1 METPIPNPPSDAP
14 APLAAALL
22 PVLLHR
28 VNNTTQLVTSLNA
41 VLAQGGASRQA
52 SCGAGLAEAARES
65 DELGWALGV
74 IACGLGADL
83 LLARHERAGLRP
95 LLALVRGAL
104 RREGRDALLPERLPD
119 LEPLGGEGWHTAWAV
134 SELVWLAGSSL
145 PRGMA
150 LRFELE
156 SEAGVHVL
164 RADHGAAA
172 PLVEAGQKIERE
184 LAGARFACQGEAWS
198 LTLPGPWM
206 RPAP

>member
-1 METPIPNPPSDAP
+1 VETPIPERPSDAP

-41 VLAQGGASRQA
+41 VLAQGGGSRQA

-104 RREGRDALLPERLPD
+104 RREGRDALLPEHLPE
-119 LEPLGGEGWHTAWAV
+119 LEPLGGEGWRTAWAI

-145 PRGMA
+145 PRGIA
-150 LRFELE
+150 LRFELA

-172 PLVEAGQKIERE
+172 LAEAGQRIERE
-184 LAGARFACQGEAWS
+184 LAGARFACRGEAWS